1 MKIETTLAGSQEL
14 KGDTEFSAFFHDAI
28 PLSEAVKYV
37 DAKQKTKKP
46 CQDKKETGLL
56 SLSVHIAPKVKN
68 MLQKLL

>member
-37 DAKQKTKKP
+37 DAKQKT
-46 CQDKKETGLL
+46 
-56 SLSVHIAPKVKN
+56 
-68 MLQKLL
+68 